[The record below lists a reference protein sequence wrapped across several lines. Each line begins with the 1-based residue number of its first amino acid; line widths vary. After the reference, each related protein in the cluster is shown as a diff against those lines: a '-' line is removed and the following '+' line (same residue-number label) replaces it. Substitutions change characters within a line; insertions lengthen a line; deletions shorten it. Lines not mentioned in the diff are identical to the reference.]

1 MASTSGTFQCHI
13 RFHRRSLSFLLLRWS
28 SLNGW
33 AASFFVVSWQWW
45 RRTAA
50 EPQRSPGFQVSFSF
64 HRRFIVWAYEVFAAF
79 ACARFQHYFLI
90 QFEHLE
96 SPNSNCRYRN
106 RKSWQVLFFSGNDKV
121 CCTRSSYRYTFSTRK
136 LALSTLGASDPN
148 LLWARVVVSHQVTPD
163 ILTYPDLFGNIR
175 RDFSMPALWHGR
187 LSTGL

>member
-13 RFHRRSLSFLLLRWS
+13 RFHRRSRSFLLLRWS

-33 AASFFVVSWQWW
+33 AASFFVVPWQWW

-64 HRRFIVWAYEVFAAF
+64 HRRFIIWAYEVFEAF

-106 RKSWQVLFFSGNDKV
+106 RKSWQVLFFREMIRFVVRGPRIVIPSA
-121 CCTRSSYRYTFSTRK
+121 
-136 LALSTLGASDPN
+136 LANWLS
-148 LLWARVVVSHQVTPD
+148 ARWEPRTQIFCGP
-163 ILTYPDLFGNIR
+163 G
-175 RDFSMPALWHGR
+175 
-187 LSTGL
+187 